1 VNVFRDCAKTIVLG
15 LLFIGSGSVLAVEK
29 AAPAKVLEPI
39 NYGGKILFFL
49 VFIVGLILM
58 LAWLLNKSKLG
69 TGLMSQNHPDLKMV
83 AVLSFGIKEKVAVIQ
98 AGEKQFLVA
107 ITSQQINLLSELDE
121 PLAEKQAQPLKFQEF
136 LKKAMRS

>member
-1 VNVFRDCAKTIVLG
+1 MF
-15 LLFIGSGSVLAVEK
+15 AVEK
-29 AAPAKVLEPI
+29 VVPVKALEPVS
-39 NYGGKILFFL
+39 YGGRILFFL
-49 VFIVGLILM
+49 IFIIGLILM
-58 LAWLLNKSKLG
+58 LAWLLSKSKLG
-69 TGLMSQNHPDLKMV
+69 AGMMSQNHPELKVV

-121 PLAEKQAQPLKFQEF
+121 PLAEKQTQQLNFQDF

>member
-1 VNVFRDCAKTIVLG
+1 MNVFRDCVKTLLLG
-15 LLFIGSGSVLAVEK
+15 LILLGSNSVFAVEK
-29 AAPAKVLEPI
+29 VAPAKVLEPI

-49 VFIVGLILM
+49 IFIVGLILL
-58 LAWLLNKSKLG
+58 LAWLLSKSRLG
-69 TGLMSQNHPDLKMV
+69 AGMMSQNHPDLKIV

-121 PLAEKQAQPLKFQEF
+121 PLAEKQIQPLKFQDF